1 MESETDFLSQ
11 VPIFSRLRTEDLSWM
26 AQRAHSRIFPPGEEI
41 IREGDQD
48 GRLFVILRG
57 QVEVVKGR
65 GTCDE
70 TSLATLGPTDYFGE
84 MALLDDM
91 VRSATVLARKETL
104 VLELGQSDLRAELE
118 RNPSMAFELLRM
130 LSQRV
135 RAIEKSLVRTLG
147 GLLPICA
154 KCKAIRDENGSWIRL
169 ETYIEDHSGADFT
182 HGICP
187 ECAKRLYPRLAQ
199 VEP

>member
-1 MESETDFLSQ
+1 
-11 VPIFSRLRTEDLSWM
+11 
-26 AQRAHSRIFPPGEEI
+26 
-41 IREGDQD
+41 
-48 GRLFVILRG
+48 
-57 QVEVVKGR
+57 
-65 GTCDE
+65 
-70 TSLATLGPTDYFGE
+70 
-84 MALLDDM
+84 
-91 VRSATVLARKETL
+91 
-104 VLELGQSDLRAELE
+104 
-118 RNPSMAFELLRM
+118 MAFELLRM

-135 RAIEKSLVRTLG
+135 RALEKSLVRTLG

-187 ECAKRLYPRLAQ
+187 ECAKMLYPHLAQ